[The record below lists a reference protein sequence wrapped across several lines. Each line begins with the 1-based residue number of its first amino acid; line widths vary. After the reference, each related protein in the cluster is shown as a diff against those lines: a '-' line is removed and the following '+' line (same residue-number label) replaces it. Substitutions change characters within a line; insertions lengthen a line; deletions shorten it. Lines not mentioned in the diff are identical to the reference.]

1 MNITLPPTWF
11 HEMNQKHQS
20 LEGEWF
26 EFGVKN
32 NFRASLSLTAQKKKN
47 RKVFF
52 LLVFG
57 ALLRSKG

>member
-11 HEMNQKHQS
+11 HEMNQKYQS

-32 NFRASLSLTAQKKKN
+32 NFRASLSLTAQKKMN
-47 RKVFF
+47 WKVLFF
-52 LLVFG
+52 GCFLEHC
-57 ALLRSKG
+57 